1 MHKGEKEMNKGKI
14 CNTLITLSAIIG
26 VIILIGTV
34 GNVDYLTTVGQDS
47 SMSEI
52 IKFTVLGIVLIIT
65 AIIRE
70 VKIYHG

>member
-1 MHKGEKEMNKGKI
+1 MNKGKI

-52 IKFTVLGIVLIIT
+52 IKFTVLGIVLIIP